1 MIGGWRLYI
10 QQREKVMFGNLKGGF
25 LTEERF
31 IIAMIAVIIS
41 EHKALAV
48 KTMRLSRLCKT
59 I

>member
-1 MIGGWRLYI
+1 
-10 QQREKVMFGNLKGGF
+10 MFGNLKGGF

-48 KTMRLSRLCKT
+48 KTMRLSRLGKT